1 MGRTQSCPLCFM
13 KVILTEKPSVARDI
27 ARCLNIRAKRDG
39 YFEGNG
45 YRITWAFGHL
55 VELKEPDDYHKEWK
69 RWSLE
74 SLPII
79 PEKFGLKA
87 RGDASA
93 KKQLNTIKQLFKAA
107 DEIICAT
114 DAGRE
119 GELIFRYIL
128 SWSQCLSKPF
138 KRLWISSLTD
148 DAIRKGFAQLQDGR
162 LYDNLYRAAKCRSES
177 DWIVG
182 LNATR
187 LYTLKF
193 GQKGTLWTIG
203 RVQTPVLALI
213 VQRDAEIANF
223 IPKDFWEL
231 QTLYREAVFQY
242 VGGRFD
248 RQADAEALL
257 SRIDGHEFRITD
269 VKGKKE
275 TVNPPLLYDLT
286 DLQKDM
292 SIRHGFTADR
302 TLTCAQQL
310 YEKKHITYPRTD
322 SRYLTNDMKA
332 GMKPL
337 LEKLRGPFG
346 PQIAPLDLDKLAL
359 SARYF
364 NNAKVTDH
372 HAIIPTTT
380 LPGTLSHDEEKLYQA
395 IAIRFIAAFYPPCLK
410 QVTTVQG
417 ETNQV
422 KFKAIGTVIVSPGW
436 QALYKNDGKKD
447 KEQKILPE
455 FTQGETGPHQPSVS
469 QGKTTPPKPYTEA
482 TLLSIMESAGKT
494 CDDETLKEAL
504 KEKGLGTPATRAAI
518 IETLIRR
525 RYIER
530 QKKNLLSTEL
540 GRHLIGLIADD
551 RLKSAAMTGEWES
564 KLKQIEQSAYDPD
577 RFMAEIIQFTQK
589 IKDESTRP
597 LYDAGRLGDCPLC
610 HKSVIE
616 GRKGYGCSGW
626 KDGCQFVLWKQ
637 TYGVPITHDLA
648 SQLLQLGR
656 TLQAVAVHVDDTV
669 FNAQLT
675 LNGQGETG
683 YIKATVQMQP
693 AGREAIAACPLCSG
707 RIIETAKAYSC
718 SEWRNGCKA
727 VIWKTIAHKKITV
740 AMAKKMLNTGQTG
753 VLKGFKS
760 AKGTAFDANLKFVDG
775 KVQMDFA
782 SRPSKPV

>member
-1 MGRTQSCPLCFM
+1 M

-27 ARCLNIRAKRDG
+27 ARCLNIRNKRDG

-74 SLPII
+74 TLPII

-93 KKQLNTIKQLFKAA
+93 KKQLNTIKHLFKEA

-148 DAIRKGFAQLQDGR
+148 EAIRKGFAQLQDGR
-162 LYDNLYRAAKCRSES
+162 VYDNLYRAAKCRSES

-193 GQKGTLWTIG
+193 GQNGTLWTIG

-231 QTLYREAVFQY
+231 QTLYRNTVFQY
-242 VGGRFD
+242 AGGRFD
-248 RQADAEALL
+248 QQVDAEALL
-257 SRIDGHEFRITD
+257 SRIDGHPFQITA
-269 VKGKKE
+269 VKGKQE

-292 SIRHGFTADR
+292 SMRYGFTADR

-322 SRYLTNDMKA
+322 SRYLSNDMKA

-359 SARYF
+359 NARYF

-380 LPGTLSHDEEKLYQA
+380 LPGNLSYDEEKLYQA
-395 IAIRFIAAFYPPCLK
+395 IAIRFIAAFYPPCIK

-422 KFKAIGTVIVSPGW
+422 QFKTTGTVIVSPGW
-436 QALYKNDGKKD
+436 QALYKNDDKKD

-469 QGKTTPPKPYTEA
+469 QGKTTPPKSYTEA
-482 TLLSIMESAGKT
+482 ALLSMMESAGKT

-518 IETLIRR
+518 IETLIKRG
-525 RYIER
+525 YIER
-530 QKKNLLSTEL
+530 QKKNLLSTES
-540 GRHLIGLIADD
+540 GRHLIAIIADD

-564 KLKQIEQSAYDPD
+564 KLKKIEQHAYDPD
-577 RFMAEIIQFTQK
+577 QFMAEIIQFTQK
-589 IKDESTRP
+589 IKDESTKP
-597 LYDAGRLGDCPLC
+597 LYDAGKLGACPLC
-610 HKSVIE
+610 HKPVIE

-626 KDGCQFVLWKQ
+626 KEGCQFVLWKEV
-637 TYGVPITHDLA
+637 YGVPVTHELA
-648 SQLLQLGR
+648 SQLLQNGR
-656 TLQAVAVHVDDTV
+656 TLQAYKVHVGDEV

-675 LNGQGETG
+675 LNAQGEAG
-683 YIKATVQMQP
+683 YIKAAGNP
-693 AGREAIAACPLCSG
+693 APVAKEAIAACPLCSG
-707 RIIETAKAYSC
+707 QIIETPKAYSC

-727 VIWKTIAHKKITV
+727 VIWKTIAHKKITA
-740 AMAKKMLNTGQTG
+740 AMAKKLLATGQTG

-760 AKGTAFDANLKFVDG
+760 AKGSAFDANLKFVDG
-775 KVQMDFA
+775 KVQMDF
-782 SRPSKPV
+782 SKPA

>member
-1 MGRTQSCPLCFM
+1 M

-27 ARCLNIRAKRDG
+27 ARCLNIRNKRDG

-74 SLPII
+74 ALPII

-93 KKQLNTIKQLFKAA
+93 KKQLNTIKHLFKEA

-148 DAIRKGFAQLQDGR
+148 EAIRKGFAQLQDGR

-193 GQKGTLWTIG
+193 GQNCTLWTIG

-231 QTLYREAVFQY
+231 QTLYRNTVFQY
-242 VGGRFD
+242 AGGRFD
-248 RQADAEALL
+248 QQVDAEALL
-257 SRIDGHEFRITD
+257 HRVDGHPFQITA
-269 VKGKKE
+269 VKGKQE

-292 SIRHGFTADR
+292 SMRYGFTADR

-322 SRYLTNDMKA
+322 SRYLSTDMKA

-346 PQIAPLDLDKLAL
+346 PQIAPLDLDKLTL
-359 SARYF
+359 NARYF

-380 LPGTLSHDEEKLYQA
+380 LPGNLSYDEEKLYQA
-395 IAIRFIAAFYPPCLK
+395 IAIRFIAAFYPPCIK

-422 KFKAIGTVIVSPGW
+422 QFKTTGTVIVSPGW
-436 QALYKNDGKKD
+436 QALYKNDEKKD

-455 FTQGETGPHQPSVS
+455 FMQGETGPHQPSVS

-482 TLLSIMESAGKT
+482 ALLSMMESAGKT

-518 IETLIRR
+518 IETLIKRG
-525 RYIER
+525 YIER
-530 QKKNLLSTEL
+530 QKKNLLSTES
-540 GRHLIGLIADD
+540 GRHLIAIIADD

-564 KLKQIEQSAYDPD
+564 KLKKIEQHAYDPD
-577 RFMAEIIQFTQK
+577 QFMAEIIQFTQK

-597 LYDAGRLGDCPLC
+597 LYDAGKLGACPLC
-610 HKSVIE
+610 HKPVIE

-626 KDGCQFVLWKQ
+626 KEGCQFVLWKEV
-637 TYGVPITHDLA
+637 YGVPVTHELA
-648 SQLLQLGR
+648 SQLLQNGR
-656 TLQAVAVHVDDTV
+656 TLQAYKVHVGDEV

-675 LNGQGETG
+675 LNAQGEAG
-683 YIKATVQMQP
+683 YIKAADKSAPV
-693 AGREAIAACPLCSG
+693 AKEAIAACPLCSG
-707 RIIETAKAYSC
+707 QIIETPKAYSC

-727 VIWKTIAHKKITV
+727 VIWKTIAHKKITA
-740 AMAKKMLNTGQTG
+740 AMAKKMIATGQTG

-760 AKGTAFDANLKFVDG
+760 AKGSAFDANLKFVDG
-775 KVQMDFA
+775 KVQMDF
-782 SRPSKPV
+782 SKPA

>member
-1 MGRTQSCPLCFM
+1 M

-27 ARCLNIRAKRDG
+27 ARCLNIRDKRDG

-346 PQIAPLDLDKLAL
+346 PQIAPLDPDKLTL

-530 QKKNLLSTEL
+530 QKKNLLSTES

-610 HKSVIE
+610 HKPVIE

-656 TLQAVAVHVDDTV
+656 TLQAVAVHIDDTV

-693 AGREAIAACPLCSG
+693 AEREAIAACPLCSG